1 MSDFEKRI
9 LFKDKNFAI
18 INKNAATK
26 LSLLF
31 SKREKVNKVYWAIV
45 EGVIQSFDEYKKAE
59 HYIYFD
65 LKNKK
70 HIVQMINIKNQKKP
84 SYYGD
89 VQGTVNVIHFWKL
102 FYSQVE
108 LIKFVV
114 NLPLKIYILKGI

>member
-45 EGVIQSFDEYKKAE
+45 EGVIQSFDEYK
-59 HYIYFD
+59 
-65 LKNKK
+65 
-70 HIVQMINIKNQKKP
+70 
-84 SYYGD
+84 S
-89 VQGTVNVIHFWKL
+89 
-102 FYSQVE
+102 
-108 LIKFVV
+108 
-114 NLPLKIYILKGI
+114 